1 MNDNLKYAAKLFS
14 SATFSFFKINILG
27 QFLYALIGVFTL
39 FTIIYQSGHGM
50 GHVTASAAV
59 MLLFA
64 LRPIGFGLTIITLLA
79 GPFLI
84 FALGNK
90 YIMSKT
96 IHKLLSDKGEVLL
109 FPIIDKVLN
118 KVKSKQPDLFK
129 KGTDKTKLQ
138 LKLIQELKDSNE
150 NKWLKKIIIYGFKK
164 VNLDDVDF
172 TNENVS
178 FTDIVKEKMIT
189 GLKNTSQPSRNFFW
203 IILGIQIVIL
213 ILILTR
219 LI

>member
-64 LRPIGFGLTIITLLA
+64 LRPIGFGLTMITLLA

-118 KVKSKQPDLFK
+118 KVKSKN
-129 KGTDKTKLQ
+129 
-138 LKLIQELKDSNE
+138 LIY
-150 NKWLKKIIIYGFKK
+150 LKK
-164 VNLDDVDF
+164 
-172 TNENVS
+172 E
-178 FTDIVKEKMIT
+178 
-189 GLKNTSQPSRNFFW
+189 
-203 IILGIQIVIL
+203 L
-213 ILILTR
+213 IKPNYN
-219 LI
+219 